1 MCAEKLSRKSY
12 IILRDGGVH
21 ETCDGPTF
29 YPGIVAVPSLLASC
43 YLKARPLG
51 LSIDYL
57 IKLTYPV
64 SRCSYVT
71 SLYWWSD
78 CNPGGR
84 LPCYVNFHQCRVASN
99 RFHGLK

>member
-1 MCAEKLSRKSY
+1 M
-12 IILRDGGVH
+12 H

-43 YLKARPLG
+43 YLKVRPLG

-57 IKLTYPV
+57 IKLAYPV

-84 LPCYVNFHQCRVASN
+84 LPCYVNFHQGRVASN
-99 RFHGLK
+99 RFHG

>member
-43 YLKARPLG
+43 YLKVRPLG

-71 SLYWWSD
+71 SLYWWSA
-78 CNPGGR
+78 CNPRGR
-84 LPCYVNFHQCRVASN
+84 LPCYVNFYLGRVASN